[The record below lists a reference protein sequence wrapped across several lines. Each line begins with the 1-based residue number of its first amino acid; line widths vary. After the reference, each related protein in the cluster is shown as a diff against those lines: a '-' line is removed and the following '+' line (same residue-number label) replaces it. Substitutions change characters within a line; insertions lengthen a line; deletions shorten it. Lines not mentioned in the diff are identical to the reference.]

1 MYAHC
6 CITNGDVP
14 ISCPDGQCPS
24 SQHGSSSNLSKKEV
38 SSVQHFEI
46 NFLQCFFLMQ
56 VRHLVTN
63 DIYHLYFRLQLN
75 TGISNLQNQH
85 HNDTCKPALFTE
97 VATNPKLTWC
107 PRPGC
112 ETVCQL
118 AEDAA
123 PKRSKVLGVIS
134 VKRAPRNQAV
144 VCSSCQFSFCSQ
156 CKTPWHFHSP
166 CPSIA
171 HQVCD
176 QTRKPYDPED
186 PISQLEKDG
195 HIKRCPFCQVTRP
208 RFRVLPFQTLT
219 SIQVPIERDD
229 GCAQMMCKN
238 CRHVFCW
245 FCLAS
250 LDDDFMLRHYDSGT
264 PKPRAIAFH
273 DSNVLKL
280 HRTMPE

>member
-1 MYAHC
+1 M
-6 CITNGDVP
+6 
-14 ISCPDGQCPS
+14 
-24 SQHGSSSNLSKKEV
+24 
-38 SSVQHFEI
+38 
-46 NFLQCFFLMQ
+46 
-56 VRHLVTN
+56 VTN